1 MPALHIDAMVSVVRA
16 PCTGSFASNTDSVC
30 RQAELIMVLLRLQRR
45 QLFSGQLAQQ
55 EVQIQPEPVLGIALP
70 VSVSVCLP
78 MLTTIET
85 A

>member
-1 MPALHIDAMVSVVRA
+1 MLV
-16 PCTGSFASNTDSVC
+16 
-30 RQAELIMVLLRLQRR
+30 LRLQRR

-70 VSVSVCLP
+70 ASVSVCLP